1 MTPASKLS
9 DLDIQPNLSIV
20 SPGNNGS
27 AVADHF
33 MTAIYNASDYE
44 LLQISRDPD
53 LSLEAMSHLF
63 PKYPQEL
70 IENPSFI
77 AATNHSPSFVSDLFV
92 LHKEVISN
100 LRINDDWAKCLF
112 NHHNEEVRY
121 LTAANPSLPDSLWDF
136 CMHHHDHQIQMGI
149 AANPALGYGEL
160 AQLSGVKS
168 PAVRSIAAAQ
178 ITNRFPAVAQP
189 SATLTTPEP
198 SHDFLMPMT
207 TFQVDNTEQIEIKRH
222 PLIFIFG
229 GLVLICIAS
238 IATIF
243 GSQST
248 PSSVQVKGAMPVV
261 TTTDTRASVKTTSG
275 LNAINPYDRAIEYAN
290 EATARTR
297 KVSEKN
303 GSEYKSEWS
312 AIVGIWDNS
321 IKALQEV
328 EKGSPDYE
336 KAQAKMRNYSH
347 IRAVA
352 IDEAKART

>member
-1 MTPASKLS
+1 MTHASKLS
-9 DLDIQPNLSIV
+9 DSDTQPNLSIV
-20 SPGNNGS
+20 NPGNNGS
-27 AVADHF
+27 SGADRF
-33 MTAIYNASDYE
+33 MAAIYGASDYE

-77 AATNHSPSFVSDLFV
+77 SATDHSPSFVADLFV

-121 LTAANPSLPDSLWDF
+121 LTSANPSLPDSLWDF

-168 PAVRSIAAAQ
+168 PAVRSIATAQ

-189 SATLTTPEP
+189 PPASTTPSTQTLP
-198 SHDFLMPMT
+198 QDVQAPVMA
-207 TFQVDNTEQIEIKRH
+207 FQVDSTDQTEIQRH
-222 PLIFIFG
+222 PLIFLFG
-229 GLVLICIAS
+229 GLILICIAS

-248 PSSVQVKGAMPVV
+248 PGSIQVKGALPVV
-261 TTTDTRASVKTTSG
+261 TSTAG
-275 LNAINPYDRAIEYAN
+275 LNAVNPYDRAIEYAN

-297 KVSEKN
+297 KVSEKT

-312 AIVGIWDNS
+312 AIVGIWDSS
-321 IKALQEV
+321 IKALE
-328 EKGSPDYE
+328 EIGKDSPDYE
-336 KAQAKMRNYSH
+336 KAQAKIKNYFH

-352 IDEAKART
+352 IDKAKART

>member
-1 MTPASKLS
+1 MTTASKLS
-9 DLDIQPNLSIV
+9 DLDTQPNLSIIN
-20 SPGNNGS
+20 PGGNGS
-27 AVADHF
+27 SGADRF
-33 MTAIYNASDYE
+33 MAAIYDASDYE

-70 IENPSFI
+70 VENPSFI
-77 AATNHSPSFVSDLFV
+77 AATNHSPSFVADLFV

-112 NHHNEEVRY
+112 NHHNDEVRY

-178 ITNRFPAVAQP
+178 ITNRFPAASQP
-189 SATLTTPEP
+189 ATALTTPTHP
-198 SHDFLMPMT
+198 QDFQVPMT

-248 PSSVQVKGAMPVV
+248 PGSIQVKGGLPVI
-261 TTTDTRASVKTTSG
+261 TSTDTRTTLKTTSA
-275 LNAINPYDRAIEYAN
+275 LNGISPYDRAIEYAN

-303 GSEYKSEWS
+303 GSEWS
-312 AIVGIWDNS
+312 AIVGIWNNS
-321 IKALQEV
+321 IKALEEV

-336 KAQAKMRNYSH
+336 KAQAKMRNYCH

-352 IDEAKART
+352 IDKAKART